1 MQIEFLPPSAL
12 EAKTEIREKEGKVV
26 SYPIFY
32 GNGGDDST
40 VMVVQIKNDKGE
52 VLSQGNLV
60 LNGRT
65 GKLAM
70 RDRTTPVVPL
80 FEKGTGVKKKSK
92 KTGATDALEH
102 E

>member
-32 GNGGDDST
+32 GNGGDDAT

-52 VLSQGNLV
+52 ILSQGNLV
-60 LNGRT
+60 LNGHT
-65 GKLAM
+65 GKMAM
-70 RDRTTPVVPL
+70 RDRTTPVTPL
-80 FEKGTGVKKKSK
+80 FERGVVGKKKGK
-92 KTGATDALEH
+92 KADVTDVLEH